1 LTMQKTGRNDPCPC
15 GSGKKF
21 KKCHF
26 GREDEIFLDEL
37 AGFPEEMSKKIT
49 TLSSVDHPQA
59 LKMVQALE
67 SEWLAGSDVGIK
79 LISLKEYRELGLFGH
94 SSSGQSSD
102 GSGGLLV
109 NPQKTAKSDPNHI
122 YLAISEDADESVLVH
137 LFAHAM
143 DHLLGSRLLPG
154 LAKPLSLDLQIPVEH
169 LEHPHEFGYWLSLLQ
184 EKFDV
189 QLDADDSVI
198 AYLYRNGMLIPGEEI
213 SGQNQ
218 ILIKTRSVG
227 ILRFLSE
234 HSSEIDEIICERK
247 GYIGSRVKEE

>member
-1 LTMQKTGRNDPCPC
+1 MLKTGRNDTCPC

-26 GREDEIFLDEL
+26 GREDEMLSEGL
-37 AGFPEEMSKKIT
+37 AGFPDEMSERIT
-49 TLSSVDHPQA
+49 A
-59 LKMVQALE
+59 LTPVNHSRALEIVRALE
-67 SEWLAGSDVGIK
+67 SEWLAETNTGIK
-79 LISLKEYRELGLFGH
+79 LISLKEYRDLDLFGQPSLGE
-94 SSSGQSSD
+94 SSA

-122 YLAISEDADESVLVH
+122 YLAISHDADDSVLVH
-137 LFAHAM
+137 LLAHAM
-143 DHLLGSRLLPG
+143 DHLCGSRLLPG

-169 LEHPHEFGYWLSLLQ
+169 LEHPHEFGYWLTCLH

-198 AYLYRNGMLIPGEEI
+198 AYLYKNGMLIRGEEI

-218 ILIKTRSVG
+218 VLLKTRSVG

-234 HSSEIDEIICERK
+234 HSTEIDELICERK
-247 GYIGSRVKEE
+247 GYIGSRVKQE

>member
-1 LTMQKTGRNDPCPC
+1 MQKTGRNDPCPC

-26 GREDEIFLDEL
+26 GREDELFSDEL
-37 AGFPEEMSKKIT
+37 AGFPEEMSKRIT
-49 TLSSVDHPQA
+49 ALSPVDHPRA

-67 SEWLAGSDVGIK
+67 LEALAGLNVGIK
-79 LISLKEYRELGLFGH
+79 LISLKEYRELELFGH
-94 SSSGQSSD
+94 SSLGETTE

-109 NPQKTAKSDPNHI
+109 NPKKTVKSDPNHI
-122 YLAISEDADESVLVH
+122 YLAISYDADDSVLVH
-137 LFAHAM
+137 LLAHAT
-143 DHLLGSRLLPG
+143 DHLCGSHLLPG

-169 LEHPHEFGYWLSLLQ
+169 LEHPHEFGYWLTRLQ
-184 EKFDV
+184 ERFEV

-198 AYLYRNGMLIPGEEI
+198 AYLYKNSMLIRGEEI

-218 ILIKTRSVG
+218 VLLKTRSVG

-234 HSSEIDEIICERK
+234 HSAEIDELICERK
-247 GYIGSRVKEE
+247 GYIGSRVRQE